1 MLQLL
6 CFVSWPFTSN
16 FDSAQY
22 VQMFKFTIV
31 HPLMVEA
38 FVLTQMEW
46 PVQIKL
52 LYRVVWLL
60 MKYLYFSD
68 APESVKL
75 LSGSSEGGRQ
85 QLTAGRMEKLEC
97 ECRGSRPAPVFTWTV
112 GDRKLDSKSSVIT
125 NSVNE
130 RSSEKGV
137 NRMVTVTTGT
147 QSHWSRLF
155 LCNSFRQTQFLTVPK
170 P

>member
-1 MLQLL
+1 
-6 CFVSWPFTSN
+6 
-16 FDSAQY
+16 
-22 VQMFKFTIV
+22 
-31 HPLMVEA
+31 
-38 FVLTQMEW
+38 
-46 PVQIKL
+46 
-52 LYRVVWLL
+52 
-60 MKYLYFSD
+60 MKYVYFSD

-112 GDRKLDSKSSVIT
+112 GDRKLDSKSFVIT

-130 RSSEKGV
+130 RSSENGV

-147 QSHWSRLF
+147 LD
-155 LCNSFRQTQFLTVPK
+155 CEM
-170 P
+170 